1 MTARISKI
9 SLTVFIV
16 LLVLS
21 FFLLSGPGDYWP
33 WYLVMAPFGAIP
45 AIIGP
50 SKYRIYG
57 AVAVVLSL
65 ILIFGDIESGKH
77 FLARHPQI
85 YRR

>member
-1 MTARISKI
+1 MTARFSKI
-9 SLTVFIV
+9 SLTVFFV

-21 FFLLSGPGDYWP
+21 FFVLSVPGDCWP

-50 SKYRIYG
+50 KKYRLYG
-57 AVAVVLSL
+57 AIAVVLSV

-77 FLARHPQI
+77 FRARHPEI